1 MGTIEENTTS
11 RTVNCDRSASCK
23 LIRNR
28 PIARLLQQGTVN
40 SEAFWPRCARLLSV
54 FRCIVKNCRC
64 DIVKFRGS
72 RILNGTFCKIP

>member
-1 MGTIEENTTS
+1 
-11 RTVNCDRSASCK
+11 
-23 LIRNR
+23 
-28 PIARLLQQGTVN
+28 VN